1 MYVPSGG
8 YNLNTVNVGDGIIS
22 SALYRPA
29 APVFVSPAGSKRVY
43 SRDELLTLK
52 DFRSAKTVQNIMVHM
67 PDSIR
72 QGEIIFCKYSIPY
85 SIGVAGFFRRGFFSA
100 YCEI

>member
-8 YNLNTVNVGDGIIS
+8 YNLNTVNVGVGGNDGIIS

-43 SRDELLTLK
+43 SRDELQTLK

-72 QGEIIFCKYSIPY
+72 QGEIIFYK
-85 SIGVAGFFRRGFFSA
+85 
-100 YCEI
+100 

>member
-1 MYVPSGG
+1 MPSGG
-8 YNLNTVNVGDGIIS
+8 YNLNTVNVGDGANDGIIS

-29 APVFVSPAGSKRVY
+29 ALVFVSPAGSKRVY

-85 SIGVAGFFRRGFFSA
+85 A
-100 YCEI
+100 YRKNTFIKIKISYL